1 MVGVPGKSK
10 GCKTCRKR
18 KIACDLQRPVCANC
32 IKSKRTCLGYDKD
45 VRFIPVRASLTDEKL
60 VVTSSFKTPSQN
72 TIKSHEETQTLQKT
86 SGLTDGISVSSGSR
100 RHRFSLFP
108 ASDLLCGLANRQQL
122 LSVFVAACIPT
133 GAGGVIDPSK
143 GWGGPWMLQLPQL
156 FMKTPALQTAVS
168 AIAASI
174 LGRQHDDR
182 DFVNESLRFYTSGLR
197 ELQKSLW
204 DPHVMFNDE
213 ILAVCLCLDLYEAME
228 CLLRLV
234 VLARQAYYN
243 HCMACMRLVEA
254 RGAGRHVSGV
264 SHELF
269 LGLRAQGLPVKPL
282 WMTMPWKLR
291 PKRAIDRLVDCLC
304 EASTIF
310 QENDRIQRLGPVEKL
325 ESWLESLAKCWKM
338 DSTLQDVYKEY
349 ETDFPQPMYWSVLSK
364 ETNSADD
371 SIRGKVFPVAYRFP
385 NMTVARS
392 LMLYWAISLLI
403 CNGLSLLYQGIASL
417 EFDAGDS
424 HCSNFP
430 ECELFYDNMCHCRYL
445 RLQPLGSYKYD
456 ISHFPSLGHRADP
469 RISISDVCQSIEYC
483 FDTDIAVW
491 GTWSAGTPLTL
502 VYETV
507 KYLPG
512 LEREVRWMEATL
524 RKLQGRGLRIL
535 NYTTTFNQPRV
546 YS

>member
-213 ILAVCLCLDLYEAME
+213 ILA
-228 CLLRLV
+228 
-234 VLARQAYYN
+234 AYYN

-269 LGLRAQGLPVKPL
+269 LGLRAQGAL
-282 WMTMPWKLR
+282 
-291 PKRAIDRLVDCLC
+291 
-304 EASTIF
+304 
-310 QENDRIQRLGPVEKL
+310 
-325 ESWLESLAKCWKM
+325 
-338 DSTLQDVYKEY
+338 
-349 ETDFPQPMYWSVLSK
+349 LSMA
-364 ETNSADD
+364 NHVPS
-371 SIRGKVFPVAYRFP
+371 F
-385 NMTVARS
+385 
-392 LMLYWAISLLI
+392 
-403 CNGLSLLYQGIASL
+403 LSSPCG
-417 EFDAGDS
+417 
-424 HCSNFP
+424 
-430 ECELFYDNMCHCRYL
+430 
-445 RLQPLGSYKYD
+445 
-456 ISHFPSLGHRADP
+456 
-469 RISISDVCQSIEYC
+469 
-483 FDTDIAVW
+483 
-491 GTWSAGTPLTL
+491 
-502 VYETV
+502 
-507 KYLPG
+507 
-512 LEREVRWMEATL
+512 
-524 RKLQGRGLRIL
+524 
-535 NYTTTFNQPRV
+535 
-546 YS
+546 